1 MSSGKCK
8 MLLLSSLIIN
18 TLLSMPFHNYLDKR
32 KTSMDNM
39 VSQPPTKKLVTDG
52 PTPMLSDSLSADI
65 QGATDGH
72 DTVPAVTDGDLSS
85 SPQDLQNKNVTNVT
99 KPSKREITGGQSQ
112 KTPAAPGQALKKD
125 MDAANLLPPL
135 FDYFGESMLFF
146 VPSPEL
152 SFFL

>member
-1 MSSGKCK
+1 
-8 MLLLSSLIIN
+8 
-18 TLLSMPFHNYLDKR
+18 MPFHNYLDKR

-85 SPQDLQNKNVTNVT
+85 SDTVLAVTDGDLSRSPQDLQNKNVTNVT
-99 KPSKREITGGQSQ
+99 KPSKREIIGGQSQ